1 MTFII
6 NFSMKCFNCFS
17 TEIEDDPTHGGLR
30 CTSCG
35 VVLDESQIASE
46 VTFNSHAVVGTFVSN
61 GGRSLRTAK
70 GFSRDSHELTLARA
84 QREIQILAINMK
96 LSQKDAEAG
105 FRIYSLAQERNFIQG
120 RKSLHVIAT
129 SLYIVCRL
137 QKSANLLIDFS
148 DTVGED
154 LFILGAVYR
163 KLVKLLNLQVPLID
177 PSLFIH
183 RFCAKLDLKDKTNTV
198 TMTANRIVQRMS
210 RD

>member
-1 MTFII
+1 
-6 NFSMKCFNCFS
+6 
-17 TEIEDDPTHGGLR
+17 
-30 CTSCG
+30 
-35 VVLDESQIASE
+35 
-46 VTFNSHAVVGTFVSN
+46 
-61 GGRSLRTAK
+61 
-70 GFSRDSHELTLARA
+70 
-84 QREIQILAINMK
+84 MK